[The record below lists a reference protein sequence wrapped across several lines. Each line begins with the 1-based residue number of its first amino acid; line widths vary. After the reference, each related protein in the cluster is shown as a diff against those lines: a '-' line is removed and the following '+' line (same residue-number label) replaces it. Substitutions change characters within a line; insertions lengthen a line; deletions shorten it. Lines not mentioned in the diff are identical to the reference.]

1 MGSAVAARFVAAGY
15 ATFVF
20 DIEPDRVAKAAAGGA
35 QTVRSPRELADTASV
50 VISCLPDGAASRQV
64 ISGSDGL
71 SSGRAMRFF
80 VETAT
85 LGPTNALNS
94 AQVLSGAGVDY
105 IDSPVS
111 GHPKAIQDGTLTA
124 IVAAPESARSLITPI
139 LQVFCG
145 RIFHVGEKP
154 GLGQACKLVN
164 NLLSLSIM
172 ALASEACVYGV
183 MAGLDAEVMIK
194 VINSCTGRSG
204 VTEDKF
210 PAAILNRTF
219 AYGGAMASGA
229 KDVALFVKEANSL
242 GAHLELSPA
251 VAELWEKVTN
261 QGNPRR
267 DFTQF
272 IQYFENLSGVVVGA
286 SALHT

>member
-1 MGSAVAARFVAAGY
+1 
-15 ATFVF
+15 
-20 DIEPDRVAKAAAGGA
+20 
-35 QTVRSPRELADTASV
+35 
-50 VISCLPDGAASRQV
+50 
-64 ISGSDGL
+64 
-71 SSGRAMRFF
+71 
-80 VETAT
+80 
-85 LGPTNALNS
+85 
-94 AQVLSGAGVDY
+94 
-105 IDSPVS
+105 
-111 GHPKAIQDGTLTA
+111 
-124 IVAAPESARSLITPI
+124 
-139 LQVFCG
+139 
-145 RIFHVGEKP
+145 
-154 GLGQACKLVN
+154 
-164 NLLSLSIM
+164 
-172 ALASEACVYGV
+172 